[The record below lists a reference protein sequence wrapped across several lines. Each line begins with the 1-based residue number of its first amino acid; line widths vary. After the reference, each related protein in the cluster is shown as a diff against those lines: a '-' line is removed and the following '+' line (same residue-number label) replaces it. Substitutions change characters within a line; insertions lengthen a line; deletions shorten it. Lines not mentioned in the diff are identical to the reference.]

1 MAKNLIS
8 IKFFVPEDFSAKTY
22 EEVTGT
28 TKEQL
33 LDILRKII
41 TTESK
46 NNSVIESV
54 LKVLSTLTPQEVT
67 EVVSFAIGTLI
78 SIGLMSGEL

>member
-1 MAKNLIS
+1 MDKNLIS
-8 IKFFVPEDFSAKTY
+8 IKFFVPEDFSAETY
-22 EEVTGT
+22 EEIAGT

-33 LDILRKII
+33 LDILRKIY

-67 EVVSFAIGTLI
+67 AVVGLAIGNVI
-78 SIGLMSGEL
+78 GIGLMSGEL